1 MDSLEVISAL
11 EIYAWL
17 NTVEVTDENLVIDIT
32 IMEQIR
38 LGHDLDLFNCEVLLI
53 AGELFEKFNER
64 FNLSAFSG

>member
-1 MDSLEVISAL
+1 M
-11 EIYAWL
+11 